1 MLMKT
6 LLALLLSLSF
16 AVGAQNVDYNAIIL
30 PENATQIDFSEKLV
44 RLAWQNNPSVAILHN
59 ELDRSSQNIK
69 FSRWNWLDNFRITGN
84 LNEFNINQS
93 NNPFEGSQFYPRYN
107 ISASISLGTLFTNP
121 IKTKIEKINSM
132 ISVDQINLKKLQI
145 RSEVLRKYEVY
156 QGNKDIYDIRTQMLE
171 DSYSDYKLKEQSF
184 SRGEITMIE
193 YTNSLD
199 RYNQQ
204 RINKIQSE
212 KELQISKIEL
222 EELIGVKLSDV
233 QQ

>member
-1 MLMKT
+1 MKT
-6 LLALLLSLSF
+6 FLALLLLLSST
-16 AVGAQNVDYNAIIL
+16 VGAQNVDYNAIIL

-59 ELDRSSQNIK
+59 ELDRSGQNIK

-84 LNEFNINQS
+84 LNEFNINSS
-93 NNPFEGSQFYPRYN
+93 NSLEGSQFFPRYN

-121 IKTKIEKINSM
+121 IKTKIEKINAM
-132 ISVDQINLKKLQI
+132 ISVDQINLKKLEI

-222 EELIGVKLSDV
+222 EQLIGVKLSDV
-233 QQ
+233 QE

>member
-1 MLMKT
+1 MKT
-6 LLALLLSLSF
+6 LIGLLLLISTTIRS
-16 AVGAQNVDYNAIIL
+16 QNVDYNAIIL

-59 ELDRSSQNIK
+59 ELDRSGQNIK

-84 LNEFNINQS
+84 LNEFNINS
-93 NNPFEGSQFYPRYN
+93 SSAIEGSQFFPRYN

-132 ISVDQINLKKLQI
+132 ISVDQINLKKLEI
-145 RSEVLRKYEVY
+145 RSEVLRKFEVY

-184 SRGEITMIE
+184 SRGEISMIE

-199 RYNQQ
+199 RYNLQ

>member
-1 MLMKT
+1 MKT